1 MCNVNYPKF
10 PCRICAKNV
19 HDKDK
24 AVQCDLCEFWIHIKC
39 NNLNNLDYRYL
50 QNCDES
56 WYCIECCSSIFPF
69 NSLSSTKNFLT
80 CCNSTD
86 SDSNF
91 IQLKE
96 LENDHNSSLLPKP
109 SPNLELLVN
118 QFNNAT
124 PENNNDPEKISSSK
138 YYDIDEMHNLKIP
151 HKNKSLSLFHI
162 NACSLNKNFDDLQ
175 HLLSSTKKVFDII
188 AVSETRIT
196 KQVSLLNNLNLNH
209 YSFEF
214 TPTEASAGGTLLY
227 ITNHLSYKCRNDL
240 NIYKKNELESTF
252 IEIVNPK
259 KSNIIVGVIYR
270 HPSMDLADF
279 NSNYLNKLLENISK
293 EQKSIFLL
301 GDFNVNLLNYNEHNQ
316 TNQFLDSLASNSFI
330 PLILQPTRI
339 TSHSNTLIDNIFSNV
354 IEPDIISGNLT
365 ATISDHLPQF
375 AIIPNIFGNI
385 SGNKYNIY
393 ERDWS
398 KFDRENFILD
408 YFSVD
413 WEDLLKIDKLNTD
426 NSTKMYLDA
435 INMLLDTY
443 AF

>member
-10 PCRICAKNV
+10 PCRICAKS
-19 HDKDK
+19 
-24 AVQCDLCEFWIHIKC
+24 
-39 NNLNNLDYRYL
+39 
-50 QNCDES
+50 CDES
-56 WYCIECCSSIFPF
+56 WYCIDCCSSIFPF
-69 NSLSSTKNFLT
+69 NSLSSNKNFLT
-80 CCNSTD
+80 CCTSPD

-96 LENDHNSSLLPKP
+96 LENDHNSSLLLKP

-138 YYDIDEMHNLKIP
+138 YYDIHEMHNLKIP
-151 HKNKSLSLFHI
+151 HKNKSLSLFHV
-162 NACSLNKNFDDLQ
+162 NACSLNKYSDEFQ
-175 HLLSSTKKVFDII
+175 HLLSSTKNVFDII

-214 TPTEASAGGTLLY
+214 TPTETSPGGTLLY
-227 ITNHLSYKCRNDL
+227 IANHLSYKCRNDL

-293 EQKSIFLL
+293 EQKSMFPLV
-301 GDFNVNLLNYNEHNQ
+301 DFNVNLLNYNEHNQ
-316 TNQFLDSLASNSFI
+316 TNEFLDSLASNSFI
-330 PLILQPTRI
+330 SLILQPT
-339 TSHSNTLIDNIFSNV
+339 
-354 IEPDIISGNLT
+354 
-365 ATISDHLPQF
+365 
-375 AIIPNIFGNI
+375 
-385 SGNKYNIY
+385 
-393 ERDWS
+393 
-398 KFDRENFILD
+398 
-408 YFSVD
+408 
-413 WEDLLKIDKLNTD
+413 
-426 NSTKMYLDA
+426 
-435 INMLLDTY
+435 
-443 AF
+443 